1 MRRTAWF
8 KAVVTVLIA
17 LAVTGAASVALGA
30 GLFEVT
36 QLRLAD
42 ALHGS
47 AGVDPR
53 IVVVGIDDTS
63 LAKIGRWPFD
73 RIRHADLIEELNKRG
88 AALIGYDVAFS
99 EPSPTAAH
107 DEALAQAAAEA
118 GNVVFVATATF
129 SGRLGEVPRADS
141 IALPIEEITDQAG
154 MAHANIIP
162 DPDGIVRA
170 LPPVIETPQGEFFP
184 GLSFLLYQAA
194 EGVTGPITVRPDG
207 VQVGS
212 QLVPTGR
219 GHLMDIN
226 FADAKVFPPEYSFVD
241 VLEGRVPDDA
251 FEGKIVLVGATA
263 PGLGDV
269 RQTPEDKA
277 EGQPGVAVHA
287 NALNTMLT
295 GQFLNQEGQTT
306 ALLWVFGLS
315 LLVALAVS
323 YLRISVSAI
332 VAIGLGV
339 GYFLLVFFRFDGG
352 TVMNTVYPPVAIL
365 LTYLATLAFRY
376 FTEERERRRVTR
388 VFGRYVAGDVVEEV
402 LSSPEN
408 ALATLEGASRPLSV
422 LFADLRGFTA
432 ASEGAEPTDV
442 VKALNVYL
450 DAMTRAVNEERGTID
465 KFMGDC
471 VMAFWG
477 APRQDS
483 EHARNSVRAGMK
495 MLDYIDE
502 AVARGETAGLNVK
515 GCGVGISTGEAVVG
529 NIGSHERLDYTAIGD
544 TVNTSSRLCGVAGAG
559 MVVVTEEC
567 ARRLGDGFRVAD
579 LPPLTVKGKAEVLK
593 VYQVLREGQ
602 DAASFE
608 EDAQIEATEEK
619 GHFEAPRAKAA
630 GYAPIEPA
638 TPAPDAES

>member
-17 LAVTGAASVALGA
+17 LAVTGVAWAGLGA

-36 QLRLAD
+36 HLRLTD

-47 AGVDPR
+47 AGTDPR
-53 IVVVGIDDTS
+53 VVVVAVDDKS
-63 LAKIGRWPFD
+63 LARIGTWPFD
-73 RIRHADLIEELNKRG
+73 RIRHAQLIETLNERG

-99 EPSPTAAH
+99 EPSPTASY
-107 DEALAQAAAEA
+107 DQALGEAAAA
-118 GNVVFVATATF
+118 GGNVVFVSTATLETT
-129 SGRLGEVPRADS
+129 LGDVPRAES
-141 IALPIEEITDQAG
+141 ITDPIEEIAAEAG
-154 MAHANIIP
+154 VAHANIIP
-162 DPDGIVRA
+162 DPDGVARV
-170 LPPVIETPQGEFFP
+170 LPPVIESPQGEFIP
-184 GLSFLLYQAA
+184 ALSFLLYQAA
-194 EGVTGPITVRPDG
+194 EGVTGPITMRPDG
-207 VQVGS
+207 IQVGS
-212 QLVPTGR
+212 TVIPTGR
-219 GHLMDIN
+219 AHLMDIN
-226 FADAKVFPPEYSFVD
+226 YAEGFPPQYSFID
-241 VLEGRVPDDA
+241 VLDGKVPNDA

-263 PGLGDV
+263 LGLGDV
-269 RQTPEDKA
+269 RQTPLNKST
-277 EGQPGVAVHA
+277 GQPGVEVHA

-295 GQFLNQEGQTT
+295 AQFLTQEGRNTT
-306 ALLWVFGLS
+306 ILWVLGLS
-315 LLVALAVS
+315 LLVALMVA
-323 YLRISVSAI
+323 YLRITVASI

-339 GYFLLVFFRFDGG
+339 GYFVLVFTRFNGG
-352 TVMNTVYPPVAIL
+352 NVMNTVYPPIAIL

-388 VFGRYVAGDVVEEV
+388 VFGRYVAGDVVDEV
-402 LSSPEN
+402 LSAPGDP
-408 ALATLEGASRPLSV
+408 LATLDGASRPLSV

-450 DAMTRAVNEERGTID
+450 DAMTRAVNEEQGTID

-477 APRQDS
+477 APRQDP
-483 EHARNSVRAGMK
+483 EHAQKSVRAGMR

-567 ARRLGDGFRVAD
+567 ARQLGDGFRIAD
-579 LPPLTVKGKAEVLK
+579 LPPLTVKGKVEVLK

-602 DAASFE
+602 EAATFE

-619 GHFEAPRAKAA
+619 GHFEAPRTKAA

-638 TPAPDAES
+638 AAPDAE